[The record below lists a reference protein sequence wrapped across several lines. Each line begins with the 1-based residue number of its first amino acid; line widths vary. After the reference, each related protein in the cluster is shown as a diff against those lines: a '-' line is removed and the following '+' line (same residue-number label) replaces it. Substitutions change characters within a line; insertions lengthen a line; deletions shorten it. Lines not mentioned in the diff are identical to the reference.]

1 MAAFS
6 VFIRVCYAPVEV
18 NWTVSADPNSL
29 TLTLSSS
36 GQSTISVN
44 NTGGREI
51 TVTLSTSSISGVST
65 SFSPEQLT
73 VPIGETRQSTL
84 MITVD
89 ASATPGVYELT
100 VYATAAPYSRN
111 TTIITLTII
120 GEGYEGA
127 PVGGHIVD

>member
-6 VFIRVCYAPVEV
+6 VFIRVCYAPVAV

-36 GQSTISVN
+36 GSSTISVS
-44 NTGGREI
+44 NTGGAEI

-73 VPIGETRQSTL
+73 VPVGKTRQSTL

-100 VYATAAPYSRN
+100 VYATEAPYSRN
-111 TTIITLTII
+111 TTITLTII